1 MLKFAKR
8 MPVESLYWYW
18 FGLQPAGIFALM
30 FQTLYI
36 MDKEKVRL
44 FSEFSP
50 VTTENWK
57 NKIIEDL
64 KGADYD
70 KKMVWK
76 TGEGFNVNPFY
87 RKEDLPDGCTD
98 VRPGEFPFMR
108 GNSVGNDWLIRQS
121 VDVPSAE
128 EANAKARKMIAEGV
142 TSILFR
148 VHGKAVV
155 PGYIPTLLEGI
166 DAGKVE
172 LNFNV
177 CVGKVL
183 LFAEWLVKYYK
194 ECGYDLSA
202 MKGAVEYDPIGKELF
217 NGKVLQGYAENI
229 KTLVNLLAELPKYR
243 CVAVNSAGLCNAGA
257 YITQELA
264 YALAW
269 GNEYLNAA
277 TEAGVPVD
285 AVAKRIKFNMGI
297 SSNFFME
304 IAKFRAARMLWARI
318 VEQYAPKCK
327 CSCKMIVNAE
337 TSKFNLTLFDPYVN
351 MLRTQTEAMSAAI
364 AGVEAITVA
373 PYDSVYE
380 TPTEFAE
387 RIAKNQQLILKHESH
402 LDKVVDPAGGSY
414 YIESLT
420 ASIASEAW
428 KQFLAIEEAGG
439 FHKAVKDGG
448 VKAAIE
454 ASGDSRRIALAKRK
468 EILLG
473 TNQYPN
479 FSETSDGHRPLGKS
493 CGCGCQ
499 NHECGSGALAAKR
512 LGEEFEQLRLSVEES
527 GRRPKAFMLTIG
539 NLAMRQ
545 ARAQFSCNFL
555 ATAGYEVIDNLGFK
569 SVEEGVAAAME
580 AKADIVVICSSDD
593 EYAEYAIPAF
603 KAVGGKAVFIVAGAP
618 ACSEELQKAGI
629 ENFIHV
635 RVNVLDTLKA
645 LNEKLGL

>member
-1 MLKFAKR
+1 MN
-8 MPVESLYWYW
+8 
-18 FGLQPAGIFALM
+18 QPILLNM
-30 FQTLYI
+30 E
-36 MDKEKVRL
+36 KERL

-50 VTTENWK
+50 VSTENWK
-57 NKIIEDL
+57 NKIVEDL

-70 KKMVWK
+70 KKMIWK

-87 RKEDLPDGCTD
+87 RKEDLPEGCTAAA
-98 VRPGEFPFMR
+98 PGEFPYTR
-108 GNSVGNDWLIRQS
+108 GNSSCNSWLIRQS
-121 VDVPSAE
+121 IDVPTAE
-128 EANAKARKMIAEGV
+128 EANAKAKKMIGDGV
-142 TSILFR
+142 TSVLFR
-148 VHGKAVV
+148 VHGKMVT
-155 PGYIPTLLEGI
+155 PEYIPTLLDGI
-166 DAGKVE
+166 DAEKVE

-177 CVGKVL
+177 CVGKVKV
-183 LFAEWLVKYYK
+183 FTVQLVEYFKQR
-194 ECGYDLSA
+194 GFDLETVR
-202 MKGAVEYDPIGKELF
+202 GAIEYDPIGKELLA
-217 NGKVLQGYAENI
+217 GKVIDDYASVI
-229 KTLVNLLAELPKYR
+229 KELVTTLEMLPKFR
-243 CVAVNSAGLCNAGA
+243 CVAVNSAKLCDAGA

-269 GNEYLNAA
+269 GNEYMNAA
-277 TEAGVPVD
+277 TEAGI
-285 AVAKRIKFNMGI
+285 AAGKAAKSIKFNMGI

-318 VEQYAPKCK
+318 VEQYNPECRCA
-327 CSCKMIVNAE
+327 CKMMIHAE
-337 TSKFNLTLFDPYVN
+337 TSRFNLTLFDSYVN

-364 AGVEAITVA
+364 AGVEAITVT

-402 LDKVVDPAGGSY
+402 LDKVADPAGGSY

-420 ASIASEAW
+420 ASIAVEAW

-439 FHKAVKDGG
+439 FHKAVKEGK
-448 VKAAIE
+448 VKAEIE
-454 ASGDSRRIALAKRK
+454 GAGDSRRTALAKRK

-479 FSETSDGHRPLGKS
+479 FGETSEGKRPAGKS
-493 CGCGCQ
+493 CGCGCHS
-499 NHECGSGALAAKR
+499 HEGEGNTLAIKR
-512 LGEEFEQLRLSVEES
+512 LGEEFEQLRLATEES

-555 ATAGYEVIDNLGFK
+555 AAAGYEVIDNLGFK

-603 KAVGGKAVFIVAGAP
+603 KAVAGKAIFIVAGAP

-635 RVNVLDTLKA
+635 RVNVLETLKA
-645 LNEKLGL
+645 LNAKLGIK

>member
-1 MLKFAKR
+1 M
-8 MPVESLYWYW
+8 E
-18 FGLQPAGIFALM
+18 
-30 FQTLYI
+30 
-36 MDKEKVRL
+36 KERL
-44 FSEFSP
+44 FSEFPPASA
-50 VTTENWK
+50 ESWK
-57 NKIIEDL
+57 EKIVEDL

-70 KKMVWK
+70 KRMVWK

-87 RKEDLPDGCTD
+87 RKEDLPDGCTSAE
-98 VRPGEFPFMR
+98 PGKFPYTR
-108 GNSVGNDWLIRQS
+108 GNSCSNCWLVRQS
-121 VDVPSAE
+121 IDVPTAE
-128 EANAKARKMIAEGV
+128 EANAKAVKMIEDGT
-142 TSILFR
+142 TSIVFR
-148 VHGKAVV
+148 VHGKMVT
-155 PGYIPTLLEGI
+155 PEYIPTLLRGI
-166 DAGKVE
+166 DAEKTE

-177 CVGKVL
+177 CVGKVKV
-183 LFAEWLVKYYK
+183 FAAQLVEYYK
-194 ECGYDLSA
+194 QRGFDLSA
-202 MKGAVEYDPIGKELF
+202 VRGSIEYDPIGKELYA
-217 NGKVLQGYAENI
+217 GKVIEDYVAVVKELI
-229 KTLVNLLAELPKYR
+229 TTLEELPLYR
-243 CVAVNSAGLCNAGA
+243 CLAVNSAGLCNAGA

-269 GNEYLNAA
+269 GNEYMNVA
-277 TEAGVPVD
+277 TEAGIKAD
-285 AVAKRIKFNMGI
+285 KAAKNIKFNMGI

-318 VEQYAPKCK
+318 VEQYEPECR
-327 CSCKMIVNAE
+327 CSCKMIIHAE

-364 AGVEAITVA
+364 AGVEAITVT

-402 LDKVVDPAGGSY
+402 LDKVADPAGGSY

-420 ASIASEAW
+420 ASIATEAW

-439 FHKAVKDGG
+439 FHKAVKEGRIKNE
-448 VKAAIE
+448 VE
-454 ASGDSRRIALAKRK
+454 ASGNNRRTALAKRK

-479 FSETSDGHRPLGKS
+479 FSETSEGKRPVGKS
-493 CGCGCQ
+493 CGCGCHS
-499 NHECGSGALAAKR
+499 HEGNALEIKR
-512 LGEEFEQLRLSVEES
+512 LGEEFEQLRIATEES
-527 GRRPKAFMLTIG
+527 GRRPRAFMLTIG

-555 ATAGYEVIDNLGFK
+555 AAAGYEVIDNLGFK

-593 EYAEYAIPAF
+593 EYAEYAIPAYNAVKD
-603 KAVGGKAVFIVAGAP
+603 KAIFIVAGAP

-635 RVNVLDTLKA
+635 RVNVLETLKA
-645 LNEKLGL
+645 LNAELGIK

>member
-1 MLKFAKR
+1 M
-8 MPVESLYWYW
+8 E
-18 FGLQPAGIFALM
+18 
-30 FQTLYI
+30 
-36 MDKEKVRL
+36 KERL

-50 VTTENWK
+50 VSTENWK
-57 NKIIEDL
+57 NKIVEDL
-64 KGADYD
+64 KSADYD
-70 KKMVWK
+70 KKMIWR

-87 RKEDLPDGCTD
+87 RKEDLPEGCT
-98 VRPGEFPFMR
+98 VAAPGEFPYTR
-108 GNSVGNDWLIRQS
+108 GNSSCNNWLIRQS
-121 VDVPSAE
+121 IDVPTAE
-128 EANAKARKMIAEGV
+128 EANAKAKKMIGDGV
-142 TSILFR
+142 TSVLFR
-148 VHGKAVV
+148 VHGKMVT
-155 PGYIPTLLEGI
+155 PEYIPTLLDGI
-166 DAGKVE
+166 DAEKVE

-177 CVGKVL
+177 CVGKVKV
-183 LFAEWLVKYYK
+183 FAAQLAEYFK
-194 ECGYDLSA
+194 ERGFDLETVR
-202 MKGAVEYDPIGKELF
+202 GAIEYDPIGKELLA
-217 NGKVLQGYAENI
+217 GKVIDDYASVI
-229 KTLVNLLAELPKYR
+229 KELVTTLEMLPKFR
-243 CVAVNSAGLCNAGA
+243 CIAVNSAKLCDAGA

-269 GNEYLNAA
+269 GNEYMNAA
-277 TEAGVPVD
+277 TEAGI
-285 AVAKRIKFNMGI
+285 AAGKAAMSIKFNMGI

-318 VEQYAPKCK
+318 VEQYNPECK
-327 CSCKMIVNAE
+327 CACKMMIHAE
-337 TSKFNLTLFDPYVN
+337 TSRFNLTLFDSYVN

-364 AGVEAITVA
+364 AGVEAITVT

-402 LDKVVDPAGGSY
+402 LDKVADPAGGSY

-420 ASIASEAW
+420 ASIAVEAW

-439 FHKAVKDGG
+439 FHKAVKEGK
-448 VKAAIE
+448 VKAEIE
-454 ASGDSRRIALAKRK
+454 GAGDSRRTALAKRK

-479 FSETSDGHRPLGKS
+479 FGETSEGKRPAGKS
-493 CGCGCQ
+493 CGCGCHS
-499 NHECGSGALAAKR
+499 HEGEGNTLAIKR
-512 LGEEFEQLRLSVEES
+512 LGEEFEQLRLATEES
-527 GRRPKAFMLTIG
+527 GHRPKAFMLTIG

-555 ATAGYEVIDNLGFK
+555 AAAGYEVIDNLGFK

-603 KAVGGKAVFIVAGAP
+603 KAVAGKAIFIVAGAP

-635 RVNVLDTLKA
+635 RVNVLETLKA
-645 LNEKLGL
+645 LNAKLGIK